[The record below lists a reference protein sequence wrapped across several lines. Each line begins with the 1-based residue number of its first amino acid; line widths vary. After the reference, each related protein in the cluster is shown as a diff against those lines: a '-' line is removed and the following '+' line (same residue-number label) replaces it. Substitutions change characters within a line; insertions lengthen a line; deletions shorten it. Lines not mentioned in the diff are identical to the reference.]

1 MKFKI
6 SKKIFAHID
15 CDSFYVACEVFRNPA
30 LVNKHVCV
38 GGDVTIAASY
48 SAKRKGIKVGVP
60 FWEAKRILGRD
71 FVGIH
76 PDMGFYG
83 KISKKLMTFLRE
95 HTQNI
100 EIFSIDEAFV
110 ELTGIPESMGLTL
123 EQYLLYLQKKILQD
137 IGVPVSI
144 GVSNTKL
151 RAKMFSKVN
160 KPYGYFVGLSNEV
173 VYDIFQDL
181 PVSAIPF
188 IGKGYQKR
196 LGQHIQTV
204 YDFSRESMFYYKR
217 IIGKN
222 ATQLWFE
229 INGVNCMTFAHTGV
243 QKSISKTRSFND
255 EITNRSDL
263 LWKRLVL
270 NVDRL
275 FEEMILNE
283 FQLRNITLFLRNK
296 AFETSRMSFEFEDYH
311 CDRKQVV
318 EVLAQMLK
326 ELQISGELYR
336 STGVITTDIQKYT
349 PKQLSIFTHLNENFQ
364 KNIALEK
371 VLGDIHKKYGNN
383 TLKIGV

>member
-1 MKFKI
+1 
-6 SKKIFAHID
+6 
-15 CDSFYVACEVFRNPA
+15 
-30 LVNKHVCV
+30 
-38 GGDVTIAASY
+38 
-48 SAKRKGIKVGVP
+48 
-60 FWEAKRILGRD
+60 
-71 FVGIH
+71 
-76 PDMGFYG
+76 
-83 KISKKLMTFLRE
+83 
-95 HTQNI
+95 
-100 EIFSIDEAFV
+100 
-110 ELTGIPESMGLTL
+110 
-123 EQYLLYLQKKILQD
+123 
-137 IGVPVSI
+137 
-144 GVSNTKL
+144 
-151 RAKMFSKVN
+151 MFSKVN

-326 ELQISGELYR
+326 ELQIS
-336 STGVITTDIQKYT
+336 
-349 PKQLSIFTHLNENFQ
+349 
-364 KNIALEK
+364 
-371 VLGDIHKKYGNN
+371 
-383 TLKIGV
+383 